1 MPRMQ
6 CETREFSTGT
16 GRPSLAT
23 GMPIWLAERRAGRLV
38 CRGGAIWASGRLVLR
53 SGTVLHQNIAEG
65 GASAAQGGGVYSVF
79 ATVHIDCANFTGN
92 EARQR
97 VTAKPDG
104 ELTAIGGLYAEGGA
118 LFLFQQVLR
127 NAMFPGWLAA
137 SCFSMNIGQ
146 RDR

>member
-1 MPRMQ
+1 M
-6 CETREFSTGT
+6 
-16 GRPSLAT
+16 
-23 GMPIWLAERRAGRLV
+23 
-38 CRGGAIWASGRLVLR
+38 
-53 SGTVLHQNIAEG
+53 
-65 GASAAQGGGVYSVF
+65 YSVF

-104 ELTAIGGLYAEGGA
+104 ELTAIAGLYAEGGA

>member
-1 MPRMQ
+1 M
-6 CETREFSTGT
+6 
-16 GRPSLAT
+16 
-23 GMPIWLAERRAGRLV
+23 
-38 CRGGAIWASGRLVLR
+38 
-53 SGTVLHQNIAEG
+53 
-65 GASAAQGGGVYSVF
+65 YSVF

-104 ELTAIGGLYAEGGA
+104 ELTAIAGLYAEGGA

-127 NAMFPGWLAA
+127 NAMFPGGLVQVVA
-137 SCFSMNIGQ
+137 SCFSMNTGQ